1 MKGQAPGTGFP
12 IAQCE
17 DLMEELL
24 DLLEEQAFDG
34 VVDTFESSA
43 SGDPPT
49 ISHRE
54 IINTIHEEE
63 MHPFASLE
71 HRQGAKDRKQ
81 GPKPRP
87 GHTIL
92 VIMNVLRNLTIF
104 TDNHVFMATHERFLG
119 LFLWV
124 SNVVWSDDVQ
134 SPRPASA
141 ALSLSDIVIAR
152 RDTLHTILN
161 LAHMIHLSPTPIA
174 SKSNLRMASRIF
186 ALVASYLVD
195 PTDAVSPVA
204 YVKQVGVPHN
214 GPIKPPSL
222 PDVALQVFTLLGHP
236 DSNRQIFCQAVSQ
249 ARIWNLFQA
258 LIHRLPV
265 ADLDFQLMAQDLW
278 LGYLEKVIM
287 AIYALAF
294 LSPPMLKRKIKAD
307 RTLGFGRV
315 MLRMVQKFLLAG
327 GPQGRAIFIV
337 SARRAVEAMKVIDD
351 GKDSF
356 DISQSTSPTLAFG
369 MGWGEVGDNGP
380 EKGTGLLGG
389 HLDVTWDLLMQR
401 EVDEMMFSELESLA
415 RVE

>member
-1 MKGQAPGTGFP
+1 MKGQTPGTGFP

-24 DLLEEQAFDG
+24 DLLEEKAFDG
-34 VVDTFESSA
+34 VIDTFDSSA
-43 SGDPPT
+43 AGDADT
-49 ISHRE
+49 ITHRE
-54 IINTIHEEE
+54 IINCIQEDE
-63 MHPFASLE
+63 MQPFASLE
-71 HRQGAKDRKQ
+71 HRQGAKDHKL

-87 GHTIL
+87 GHGIL
-92 VIMNVLRNLTIF
+92 VIMNVLRNLTMF
-104 TDNHVFMATHERFLG
+104 TDNHHYMATHDRLLD

-124 SNVVWSDDVQ
+124 SSVVRSDDGR
-134 SPRPASA
+134 SPRPVST

-152 RDTLHTILN
+152 RDTLYTILN
-161 LAHMIHLSPTPIA
+161 LAHMIHLSPTPVA
-174 SKSNLRMASRIF
+174 SNSNLRIASRVF

-222 PDVALQVFTLLGHP
+222 PDIALQVFTLLGHP
-236 DSNRQIFCQAVSQ
+236 DSNRQIFSQAVSQ
-249 ARIWNLFQA
+249 LRIWNLFQA

-287 AIYALAF
+287 GIYALAF
-294 LSPPMLKRKIKAD
+294 LSPPTLKMKIRGD

-327 GPQGRAIFIV
+327 GPQGRAIFMV
-337 SARRAVEAMKVIDD
+337 SAKRAVEAMKVVDD

-356 DISQSTSPTLAFG
+356 DTSQSTTPTLAFG

>member
-1 MKGQAPGTGFP
+1 
-12 IAQCE
+12 
-17 DLMEELL
+17 MEELL
-24 DLLEEQAFDG
+24 DLLEEEAFDG
-34 VVDTFESSA
+34 VVDEFESSTA
-43 SGDPPT
+43 GDADT
-49 ISHRE
+49 ITHRE
-54 IINTIHEEE
+54 IINSIQEDE
-63 MHPFASLE
+63 MQPFASLE
-71 HRQGAKDRKQ
+71 HRQGAKDRKL

-104 TDNHVFMATHERFLG
+104 TDNHAFMVTHERFLD
-119 LFLWV
+119 LFLRV
-124 SNVVWSDDVQ
+124 SSVVRSDDGN
-134 SPRPASA
+134 SRPCST

-152 RDTLHTILN
+152 RDTLYTVLN
-161 LAHMIHLSPTPIA
+161 LAHMIRFSPTSVAPR
-174 SKSNLRMASRIF
+174 SDLRMASRVF
-186 ALVASYLVD
+186 TLVASYLVD
-195 PTDAVSPVA
+195 PIDAVSPVA

-222 PDVALQVFTLLGHP
+222 PDVSLQVFTLLGHP
-236 DSNRQIFCQAVSQ
+236 DSNRQIFSQAVSQ
-249 ARIWNLFQA
+249 PRIWNLFQA

-294 LSPPMLKRKIKAD
+294 LSPPVLKRKIKAD

-327 GPQGRAIFIV
+327 GPQGRAIFMV
-337 SARRAVEAMKVIDD
+337 SAKRAVEAMKVVDD

-356 DISQSTSPTLAFG
+356 DTSESVAPTLAFG
-369 MGWGEVGDNGP
+369 MGWGDVGDNGP

-401 EVDEMMFSELESLA
+401 EVDESMFSELESLT
-415 RVE
+415 RIERPFS